1 MKHLISVFVIILAL
15 VSCKKDS
22 VVETPETFS
31 LVNVQVNDKTG
42 GFNFY
47 DINPAPEIRLRFSA
61 PVDRSSVNNYVRF
74 YAPSGAQPFTTTF
87 ESNDSVVKI
96 IPTTLLTSL
105 SKYSITILNELVSK
119 KQTVLG
125 SDYKVTLYTALD
137 TTDKFPR
144 ITDNELLD
152 LIQRKTFAYF
162 WDFGHPVSGMA
173 RDRNSSGDV
182 VTSGGTGFGVLSIIV
197 GIQRNFI
204 TRSQGLDRILTMVNF
219 LQNNAEKYHGAF
231 PHWMNGATGTTIPFS
246 STDNGADLVETAF
259 LMQGLLTARQYFDN
273 TSNIQET
280 QLREII
286 NTLWQNVEWDWFRKN
301 NENALYWHWSPTDG
315 WAMNMKVQGWNEAL
329 MVYILAASSP
339 THTIDRTVYE
349 NGWALNGG
357 IRLNQSY
364 YGIPLQLGEP
374 YGGPLFFA
382 HYSFLGLDPRNLS
395 DQYANYWQQN
405 VNHSLIN
412 YSYCKANPNGNRGY
426 GPDCWGLTASDVPD
440 GYSASSPTSD
450 IGVIAPTAAISS
462 IPYTPA
468 ESMNAI
474 RFFYYKLGD
483 KIWADNYGFVDAF
496 SMRDTWF
503 ATSHLAIDQG
513 PEIVMIENYRSGLI
527 WNLFM
532 SAPEIQTGL
541 TKLGFS
547 YQ

>member
-144 ITDNELLD
+144 ITDNKLLD

-513 PEIVMIENYRSGLI
+513 PEIVMIENY
-527 WNLFM
+527 
-532 SAPEIQTGL
+532 
-541 TKLGFS
+541 S